1 MTFILGLTGSMG
13 MGKSTTAALFK
24 KHGVPVYDADHTVHN
39 LYRGRLAP
47 FIEEAFPGS
56 TTNGV
61 VDRSK
66 LSIHIVGQSE
76 KLKQLE
82 SIVHPV
88 VQEEQDRFLK
98 EHFASPIVV
107 LDIPLLFENGK
118 DRLCDAVVVVS
129 TDASTQ
135 RQRVLAREGITI
147 EKMDALLSRQIPD
160 VEKRQRAQFII
171 DTSHDIPHAERQ
183 VLSLLKT
190 LSGRS

>member
-1 MTFILGLTGSMG
+1 MTFILGLTGSIG

-24 KHGVPVYDADHTVHN
+24 RHGIPVYDADQTVHD

-47 FIEEAFPGS
+47 LIEEAFPGS
-56 TTNGV
+56 TTNGI

-66 LSIHIVGQSE
+66 LSTKVVGQSE

-82 SIVHPV
+82 SIVHPA

-107 LDIPLLFENGK
+107 LDIPLLFENKK

-135 RQRVLAREGITI
+135 RRRVLARDGMTV
-147 EKMDALLSRQIPD
+147 EKMDALLARQIPD
-160 VEKRQRAQFII
+160 VEKRRRAQFVI
-171 DTSHDIPHAERQ
+171 DTSYDIPHAERQ
-183 VLSLLKT
+183 ILSLLKA

>member
-129 TDASTQ
+129 TDTSTQ
-135 RQRVLAREGITI
+135 RQRVLAREGMTI

>member
-1 MTFILGLTGSMG
+1 MG

-135 RQRVLAREGITI
+135 RQRVLAREGMTI

>member
-171 DTSHDIPHAERQ
+171 DTSHDIPHVERQ

>member
-1 MTFILGLTGSMG
+1 MTFILGLTGSIG
-13 MGKSTTAALFK
+13 MGKSTTAGLFK
-24 KHGVPVYDADHTVHN
+24 KHGIPVYDADQTVHN

-47 FIEEAFPGS
+47 LIEEAFPGS
-56 TTNGV
+56 TTNGI

-66 LSIHIVGQSE
+66 LSIHVVGQSE

-118 DRLCDAVVVVS
+118 DRRCDAVVVVS
-129 TDASTQ
+129 TDASIQ
-135 RQRVLAREGITI
+135 RQRVLARDGMTV
-147 EKMDALLSRQIPD
+147 EKMDALLARQIPD
-160 VEKRQRAQFII
+160 VEKRRRAQFVI

-183 VLSLLKT
+183 VLSLLKA